1 MTSREMTIDLTTKD
15 MSSELRYGFG
25 NVLGTQNRLT
35 LSLASSHFVLCLN
48 PIKGTFNIVSILTHT
63 HTHTHTNIHLAVNMA
78 SIIPKRPNIH
88 LSWHLLTFA
97 YHGISNQPSI
107 HLIMHII
114 LT

>member
-1 MTSREMTIDLTTKD
+1 MTIDLTTKD
-15 MSSELRYGFG
+15 ISSELRYGFG
-25 NVLGTQNRLT
+25 NALGTQNRLT
-35 LSLASSHFVLCLN
+35 LSLASSYFVLCLN
-48 PIKGTFNIVSILTHT
+48 PIKGTFNIVSILT

-107 HLIMHII
+107 HLIMHIM